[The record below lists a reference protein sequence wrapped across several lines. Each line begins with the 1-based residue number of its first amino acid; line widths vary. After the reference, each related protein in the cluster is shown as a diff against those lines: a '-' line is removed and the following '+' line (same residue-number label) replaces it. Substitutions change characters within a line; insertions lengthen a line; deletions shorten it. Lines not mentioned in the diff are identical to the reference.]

1 MNVVE
6 TSALT
11 HRFGAEMVLAG
22 LDLNVPR
29 GAIFGLLGPNGAGKT
44 TTLRLLLGLLRR
56 QHGTIRVFG
65 QTIEDQRIAILRR
78 IGSCIESP
86 SLYGHLTA
94 TENLEVWRRVHR
106 CRRTRIPEVLRL
118 VDLADAGRKRA
129 DQFSLGMRQ
138 RLALAVALLHEP
150 TMLILDEPTN
160 GLDPQGIL
168 DMRRLLA
175 ELNRE
180 HGITILVS
188 SHILGEIE
196 RTVSHVAVL
205 HRGRLRFQGT
215 LDDLR
220 ARQTSRSFTTLDA
233 SDSRAAFAVARS
245 EGLVPADLAADGST
259 GAGHESRLILPPLS
273 RVEAG
278 RLTARLVHAGI
289 SVYAISTVRPDLE
302 QIFLDLVSDDE

>member
-6 TSALT
+6 ISSLT
-11 HRFGAEMVLAG
+11 HRFGAEVVLAG
-22 LDLNVPR
+22 LDLTVPR
-29 GAIFGLLGPNGAGKT
+29 GAIYGLLGPNGAGKT
-44 TTLRLLLGLLRR
+44 TTLRLILGLLRR

-65 QTIEDQRIAILRR
+65 QTIEDHRIEILHRV
-78 IGSCIESP
+78 GSCIESP

-94 TENLEVWRRVHR
+94 TENLEVWRRVYR
-106 CRRTRIPEVLRL
+106 CRRSRIPEALRL
-118 VDLADAGRKRA
+118 VDLADTGNKRA

-150 TMLILDEPTN
+150 SLVILDEPTN

-168 DMRRLLA
+168 DMRQLLA

-180 HGITILVS
+180 HSITILVS
-188 SHILGEIE
+188 SHILAEIE

-220 ARQTSRSFTTLDA
+220 ARQTSGSFTMLDT
-233 SDSRAAFAVARS
+233 SDSRAAFEVARAA
-245 EGLVPADLAADGST
+245 GLVPAEVAADGPT
-259 GAGHESRLILPPLS
+259 GAVHESRLILPPLS
-273 RVEAG
+273 RIEAG
-278 RLTARLVHAGI
+278 RLTAQIAQAGI
-289 SVYAISTVRPDLE
+289 SLYAISTVQPDLE
-302 QIFLDLVSDDE
+302 QIFLDLVSEDA